1 MFDVVLNTSLHL
13 KQFSHIYENSE
24 GSPVN
29 FKISDQMFYMQKLL
43 KVWKEM

>member
-1 MFDVVLNTSLHL
+1 MFDMVLNTSLHSN
-13 KQFSHIYENSE
+13 QFSHIYENPE

-43 KVWKEM
+43 KL